1 MEYETILRT
10 GLLLLKDRQ
19 REAVLKRVNSSF
31 TQVTSGVTRGMDNTN
46 TTWLNVVMLI
56 GSLMRL

>member
-1 MEYETILRT
+1 MEYENILRT

-19 REAVLKRVNSSF
+19 REAVLKRVHSSF